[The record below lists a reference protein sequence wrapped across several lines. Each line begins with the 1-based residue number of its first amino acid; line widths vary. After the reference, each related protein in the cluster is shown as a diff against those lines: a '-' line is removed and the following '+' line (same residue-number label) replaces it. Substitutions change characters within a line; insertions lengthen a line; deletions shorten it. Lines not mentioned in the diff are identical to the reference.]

1 MREWSEGYVSEL
13 DYTYGYYHDLNPS
26 RSVLPLIKA
35 GIKPPQI
42 RTACE
47 LGFGQGVAINVHA
60 AASSVEWFGTD
71 VNPSQVNFAR
81 ELAKTSGASCFLF
94 DQSFDEFCRR
104 TDLPDFDFIGL
115 HGVWSWISKENRE
128 ILRQFISKKL
138 RVGGLLYV
146 SYNTLPGWAQM
157 LPFRDLL
164 FHHVSVT
171 SSQSES
177 LDSRIGRS
185 ITFMDEILGVQPFL
199 AKSHPIMVER
209 FKKSKGLSRNYLA
222 HEYFNRDWHPS
233 SFIEVSSYF
242 QEAKLSYAGSSHYL
256 DHIDVVNLTEDQ
268 LRFLASIHDPILQEA
283 TRDFISGQPF
293 RRDYWVKGPV
303 RLNVAQQTDLLRE
316 CQLVLARPKGNLK
329 LKIKGLRG
337 EGNLD
342 GQIYRLFIEAIPD
355 RGIPFS
361 LGEIADN
368 LRGELSLAE
377 LVQATFCFAAKGDLL
392 PLVNSDSLTKKAQDQ
407 CRNLNNAMITH
418 SLAGSEAFALAS
430 PRLAGGFELD
440 RIHQVFLKNSVSA
453 NDETEIIRLSYKD
466 LQKNGKQLLRDGE
479 PVSHEASI
487 LELEQHYE
495 RFKANQALYEEL
507 GIL

>member
-35 GIKPPQI
+35 GVKPPQI
-42 RTACE
+42 LTACE

-81 ELAKTSGASCFLF
+81 ELAKTSGASCSLF
-94 DQSFDEFCRR
+94 DQSFDEFCRQ

-146 SYNTLPGWAQM
+146 S
-157 LPFRDLL
+157 
-164 FHHVSVT
+164 H
-171 SSQSES
+171 
-177 LDSRIGRS
+177 
-185 ITFMDEILGVQPFL
+185 
-199 AKSHPIMVER
+199 
-209 FKKSKGLSRNYLA
+209 
-222 HEYFNRDWHPS
+222 
-233 SFIEVSSYF
+233 
-242 QEAKLSYAGSSHYL
+242 
-256 DHIDVVNLTEDQ
+256 
-268 LRFLASIHDPILQEA
+268 
-283 TRDFISGQPF
+283 
-293 RRDYWVKGPV
+293 
-303 RLNVAQQTDLLRE
+303 
-316 CQLVLARPKGNLK
+316 
-329 LKIKGLRG
+329 
-337 EGNLD
+337 
-342 GQIYRLFIEAIPD
+342 
-355 RGIPFS
+355 
-361 LGEIADN
+361 
-368 LRGELSLAE
+368 
-377 LVQATFCFAAKGDLL
+377 
-392 PLVNSDSLTKKAQDQ
+392 
-407 CRNLNNAMITH
+407 
-418 SLAGSEAFALAS
+418 
-430 PRLAGGFELD
+430 
-440 RIHQVFLKNSVSA
+440 
-453 NDETEIIRLSYKD
+453 KD